1 MSWERGIG
9 AAAVVAV
16 TLVVAM
22 VVDRALV
29 RRGDLAPEVLTR
41 YRVLRRSVVAVI
53 VALGVLSALLLIPA
67 VRAVAGGI
75 LASSAVVGVVIG
87 FAARSTLANFAAG
100 LLIGFTQPF
109 RLGDRVEV
117 AGTAGGVA
125 TGTVEEIGLTY
136 TVIREDDGDRLF
148 VPNEKL
154 ASDTIRNATLATS
167 EYLAEVTIPVP
178 LGADLDR
185 VLDLLLEEARAAP
198 QAMSEKEP
206 TATVS
211 DLEPDGSAVVSVRAW
226 AGNHLEAAEL
236 VTELRRS
243 AHRRL
248 RAEGAY
254 AE

>member
-1 MSWERGIG
+1 M
-9 AAAVVAV
+9 VAV
-16 TLVVAM
+16 ALVLALL
-22 VVDRALV
+22 VDRALV

-41 YRVLRRSVVAVI
+41 YRVLRRSVAALI
-53 VALGVLSALLLIPA
+53 VALGILSALLLIPA

-75 LASSAVVGVVIG
+75 LASSAVVGVVVG
-87 FAARSTLANFAAG
+87 FAARSTLANFVAG
-100 LLIGFTQPF
+100 LSLAFMQPF

-117 AGTAGGVA
+117 AGTAGSA
-125 TGTVEEIGLTY
+125 AAGTVEEIRLTY

-198 QAMSEKEP
+198 QAMSEREP
-206 TATVS
+206 TATVT
-211 DLEPDGSAVVSVRAW
+211 DLEADGSAVVSMRAW
-226 AGNHLEAAEL
+226 ARNHWEAAEL
-236 VTELRRS
+236 APVLRRA

-248 RAEGAY
+248 RAEGVY
-254 AE
+254 GK